1 MISRILLLGFFI
13 EEFFRLFGVGFIAWS
28 YALYIISFPSDLLT
42 SVMHKH
48 RVVDPPCF

>member
-1 MISRILLLGFFI
+1 MISRILLLGFCI
-13 EEFFRLFGVGFIAWS
+13 AEFFRLFGVGFIALS
-28 YALYIISFPSDLLT
+28 YALYVISFPFDLLN